1 MVSKNSE
8 VVEKSMVNKVWGF
21 LIIIGILFSIFNGNL
36 DSINTEILESTKT
49 SLDMVLKILPVMA
62 LWLGIMNIASKS
74 GLLLKFSKLI
84 SPILTKIFPEIP
96 KNHEA
101 FGYISSNIVANIFG
115 LGNAATPFGLK
126 AMKSLQELNQKKDE
140 ATRSMITFLVIN
152 TCGLTIIPTTV
163 ISLRM
168 MYGSNNPTFIL
179 LPCIVVTFISL
190 IIGLIVD
197 RLLFFR
203 YKK

>member
-1 MVSKNSE
+1 MI
-8 VVEKSMVNKVWGF
+8 NKIWGF
-21 LIIIGILFSIFNGNL
+21 FIIIGIMFSIINGNL
-36 DSINTEILESTKT
+36 EQINIEILDSAKVA
-49 SLDMVLKILPVMA
+49 LDMVVKILPVMA

-74 GLLLKFSKLI
+74 GLLEKFSRLL

-96 KNHEA
+96 KNHES
-101 FGYISSNIVANIFG
+101 FGYISSNIVANMFG

-126 AMKSLQELNQKKDE
+126 AMKSLQNINPKKDE

-168 MYGSNNPTFIL
+168 MYGSSNPTFIV
-179 LPCIVVTFISL
+179 LPCIIVTFSSL
-190 IIGLIVD
+190 ILGLIID
-197 RLLFFR
+197 RILFYR
-203 YKK
+203 SKK